1 MGLLESLFGNFW
13 FWVLG
18 VVVGGSLLARTVRII
33 TDHRLAMARLEAEER
48 ARLRQQEL
56 ETERRLLGVDDDQN
70 TLGLK
75 LRIEALEKDVTQ
87 LRQWVEMV
95 YRTLTDDREQAGSG
109 AAKMPRRV
117 VVQAEESVCEAVE
130 QQVTS

>member
-1 MGLLESLFGNFW
+1 MLESLFGNLW
-13 FWVLG
+13 FWIFG
-18 VVVGGSLLARTVRII
+18 VIVGGSLLAKMVRTVA
-33 TDHRLAMARLEAEER
+33 DHRLAMARLEAEER

-95 YRTLTDDREQAGSG
+95 YRALTDGRERSEHEMPQ
-109 AAKMPRRV
+109 MPRRV
-117 VVQAEESVCEAVE
+117 TVQANEAAHE
-130 QQVTS
+130 AAEHQVTS

>member
-18 VVVGGSLLARTVRII
+18 VVVGGSLLAKTVR
-33 TDHRLAMARLEAEER
+33 TMADHRLAMARLEAEER

-95 YRTLTDDREQAGSG
+95 YRALTDERERADQEMPH
-109 AAKMPRRV
+109 MPRRV
-117 VVQAEESVCEAVE
+117 VAQAEQSVCDVIE